1 MEIITYIYSQD
12 IKDTIK
18 DCFNKKGIKNH
29 DIYDIKDIIC
39 ALKREKRTL
48 LMIEI
53 DNDNEELKN
62 LLVKFKSIN
71 PLCEIVGLF
80 YLEQHYLA
88 TEFVNLKLVSG
99 IGFIPMNYKEFSK
112 IINFFINSRKDITNT
127 IIENISDKDYVI
139 KDILSMEYIYDLIYG
154 NIGRI
159 KTLKETTK
167 LMGLIKVPQLVLTL
181 MCDDFWNICESLDN
195 RERYNVKRKILN
207 TVRNALK
214 SKCRGVSA
222 TLIGTDKIVILLDC
236 YPMKEKE
243 AENFG
248 FEVAEKIR
256 KYINEKTIYTVTIGI
271 SSFSKDYREL
281 WRAYEESFKALTHSF
296 IRGDNSIIRYDEIK
310 SKDNVSYERYLN
322 EFEQKLI
329 RCISSTSRDELET
342 SFKSICKFLTISGYN
357 PETIKSI
364 IIKILFQVVQYCY
377 NVGIDFKFLSK
388 IMIDLMVEIL
398 KTNSFKSIEVIG
410 SKFLKLISEKI
421 RNLHHSD
428 KSTVMNTAV
437 AYINKYY
444 YTNLTLEEVAD
455 VCNLSHFHFSRVFKN
470 YCGVNFIQ
478 YLTNLRIEKAKQFL
492 IESSAT
498 IEEIS
503 EKVGYKEVSYFSK
516 TFKKIMEMSPSQYRK
531 IK

>member
-1 MEIITYIYSQD
+1 MGVITHVYSRD
-12 IKDTIK
+12 MRDIIKDY
-18 DCFNKKGIKNH
+18 FNKMGIKN
-29 DIYDIKDIIC
+29 YDIFDEKEIISI
-39 ALKREKRTL
+39 LRRQKKTL
-48 LMIEI
+48 LIIEI
-53 DNDNEELKN
+53 DNANDELKS

-71 PLCEIVGLF
+71 PACEIIGLF
-80 YLEQHYLA
+80 HLEQCYLSV
-88 TEFVNLKLVSG
+88 EFVNLKLVNG
-99 IGFIPMNYKEFSK
+99 IGFIPMDYNEFGK
-112 IINFFINSRKDITNT
+112 IINSFINLKKET
-127 IIENISDKDYVI
+127 ISKIMENISDKDHVI

-159 KTLKETTK
+159 KTLKETAK

-181 MCDDFWNICESLDN
+181 VCDDFWNICESLDN
-195 RERYNVKRKILN
+195 RERYNLKRKVLD
-207 TVRNALK
+207 TVRNAIK
-214 SKCRGVSA
+214 NKCRGLA
-222 TLIGTDKIVILLDC
+222 TTLIGTDKIVILIDC
-236 YPMKEKE
+236 YPIKEKE
-243 AENFG
+243 AEDFG
-248 FEVAEKIR
+248 FEIAERVKEYV
-256 KYINEKTIYTVTIGI
+256 KEKTIYTVSIGL
-271 SSFSKDYREL
+271 SSFRKDYREL
-281 WRAYEESFKALTHSF
+281 WMAYEESFKALTHSF

-310 SKDNVSYERYLN
+310 AKDDISYEKYLSQ
-322 EFEQKLI
+322 FEQKLI
-329 RCISSTSRDELET
+329 RCISSTSCDELET
-342 SFKSICKFLTISGYN
+342 SFKSICKFLTISTYN
-357 PETIKSI
+357 PEIIKSI
-364 IIKILFQVVQYCY
+364 IIKILFQVIQYCY
-377 NVGIDFKFLSK
+377 NIGMDFNILSK

-398 KTNSFKSIEVIG
+398 KANSFKSIEVIG